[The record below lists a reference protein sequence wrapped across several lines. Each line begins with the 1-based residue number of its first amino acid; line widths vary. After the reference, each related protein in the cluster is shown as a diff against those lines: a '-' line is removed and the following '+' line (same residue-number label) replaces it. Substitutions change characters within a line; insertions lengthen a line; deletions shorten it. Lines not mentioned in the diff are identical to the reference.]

1 MSIPYLMDLK
11 PRIKPNNKMGLL
23 ALLSNP
29 LIPIKKISLLEFEN
43 KKRKTAIAGTCEKKK
58 VKNTQT
64 EKKRKKM
71 KFECSELNLW
81 KEALSSYSTR
91 LESLNKPNLIS
102 FDDFYRNQLPPILRS
117 RNPNPY
123 ITTAEL
129 SKLMQWK
136 LTRGK
141 WRYSLSLSLSS

>member
-1 MSIPYLMDLK
+1 MDLK

-43 KKRKTAIAGTCEKKK
+43 KNWKTAIAGTCEKKE
-58 VKNTQT
+58 VKNTQREK
-64 EKKRKKM
+64 EKKIKKM

-102 FDDFYRNQLPPILRS
+102 FDDFYRNQLPPILRN

-141 WRYSLSLSLSS
+141 WRYSLSLSLPELY